1 MPLMTALAIGA
12 CGQSGAPESKI
23 IAAPVLH
30 ASAAAPV
37 VIEEFQSQGCSSCPP
52 ATANVN
58 ALAGRPEVL
67 ALSYAVTYWDQL
79 GWKDTFASPA
89 FTRRQWEYAHF
100 AGRANVATPQ
110 VVVNGRSAIVGND
123 GPELDQL
130 LATEGSPA
138 GRPTIASAGRAV
150 SIGGVKA
157 ARPATV
163 WLVRYDPQVR
173 WVPIRAG
180 D

>member
-1 MPLMTALAIGA
+1 MTPRSGASWKYRKSVVLCALSGMLAA
-12 CGQSGAPESKI
+12 CGKVASHP
-23 IAAPVLH
+23 AADTAFTRISH
-30 ASAAAPV
+30 ASAERPV
-37 VIEEFQSQGCSSCPP
+37 VVEEFQSQGCSSCPP
-52 ATANVN
+52 ANANVN
-58 ALAGRPEVL
+58 ALADRPEVL

-79 GWKDTFASPA
+79 GWKDTFDQPA

-138 GRPTIASAGRAV
+138 GGPTIASAGRAV
-150 SIGGVKA
+150 SIGGGKA

-163 WLVRYDPQVR
+163 W
-173 WVPIRAG
+173 
-180 D
+180 